1 MQGGIVMTGHTR
13 WMLLGV
19 GVALLGCVL
28 GFHQFTSAA
37 PPAAPPPFANSIE
50 QRAEMVE
57 QLKEMNAQLKE
68 QNALLKEQL
77 TLLRSGQV
85 KVIVTLPPEVK

>member
-1 MQGGIVMTGHTR
+1 MIRYSR
-13 WMLLGV
+13 WPLLGV
-19 GVALLGCVL
+19 GIALLGCVL
-28 GFHQFTSAA
+28 GLYQFTSAA
-37 PPAAPPPFANSIE
+37 PPAATPPFANSIE
-50 QRAEMVE
+50 QRAEMVD
-57 QLKEMNAQLKE
+57 QLKEINALLKE